1 MKNIYVANK
10 TEIKRIILGYPL
22 DLLFD
27 RNCKLHDYIDA
38 LKSHDDLIKVH
49 ENLNSRNKTGEIGGI
64 ILPEDENP
72 GTGNIV
78 IRGKPG
84 TAKSTFALQMAIAAT
99 VDKEVHNNSMSIYL
113 SLEESPENVIT
124 KANAFGWNVKCK
136 KVDHLKELSELSSIK
151 DYADELTS
159 ILRIEGSSKIEAKVL
174 FPMLTPGNLFHTDN
188 HGDTLFLERYKQ
200 IENLLAAA
208 RYARNPNGNIENTE
222 EKFPR
227 LAFVIIDSINVFG
240 DKPLTREELNRLFL
254 LFKKFKVIGVFIVE
268 DQDYT
273 SLGSLS
279 SQPIEI
285 VDYLADVVISLST
298 DEDDGY
304 FLRYFEIKKSRYQ
317 HQVYGKHPYRLNK
330 VN

>member
-1 MKNIYVANK
+1 MANRDE
-10 TEIKRIILGYPL
+10 TKRIILGYPL

-27 RNCKLHDYIDA
+27 RNCKLPDYIDA
-38 LKSHDDLIKVH
+38 LKSHDDLIKVPD
-49 ENLNSRNKTGEIGGI
+49 NLKSANNKGEIGGI
-64 ILPEDENP
+64 ILPTEENP

-99 VDKEVHNNSMSIYL
+99 AVDKEVQNNCMSFYL
-113 SLEESPENVIT
+113 SLEESPENVII
-124 KANAFGWNVKCK
+124 KAEAFGWDEKCLI
-136 KVDHLKELSELSSIK
+136 VNQLKDLSELSSLK
-151 DYADELTS
+151 DYAEELAT
-159 ILRIEGSSKIEAKVL
+159 ILKTKNSKDIKAYVIL
-174 FPMLTPGNLFHTDN
+174 PMLTPGNLFQTDH

-200 IENLLAAA
+200 IENLLSAA

-240 DKPLTREELNRLFL
+240 EKPLTREELNRLFL
-254 LFKKFKVIGVFIVE
+254 LFKRYRVIGIFIVE

-273 SLGSLS
+273 SFGSQS

-298 DEDDGY
+298 DVDDGY
-304 FLRYFEIKKSRYQ
+304 FIRYFEIKKSRYQ
-317 HQVYGKHPYRLNK
+317 HQVYGKHPYRLK
-330 VN
+330 

>member
-1 MKNIYVANK
+1 MANRDE
-10 TEIKRIILGYPL
+10 TKRIILGYPL

-27 RNCKLHDYIDA
+27 RNCKLPDYIDA
-38 LKSHDDLIKVH
+38 LKSHDDLIKVPD
-49 ENLNSRNKTGEIGGI
+49 NLKSANNKGEIGGI
-64 ILPEDENP
+64 ILPTEENP

-99 VDKEVHNNSMSIYL
+99 AVDKEVQNNCMSFYL
-113 SLEESPENVIT
+113 SLEESPENVII
-124 KANAFGWNVKCK
+124 KAEAFGWDEKCLI
-136 KVDHLKELSELSSIK
+136 VNQLNDLSELSSLK
-151 DYADELTS
+151 DYAEELAT
-159 ILRIEGSSKIEAKVL
+159 ILKTKNSKDIKAYVIL
-174 FPMLTPGNLFHTDN
+174 PMLTPGNLFQTDH

-200 IENLLAAA
+200 IENLLSAA

-240 DKPLTREELNRLFL
+240 EKPLTREELNRLFL
-254 LFKKFKVIGVFIVE
+254 LFKRYRVIGIFIVE

-273 SLGSLS
+273 SFGSQS

-298 DEDDGY
+298 DVDDGY
-304 FLRYFEIKKSRYQ
+304 FIRYFEIKKSRYQ
-317 HQVYGKHPYRLNK
+317 HQVYGKHPYRLK
-330 VN
+330 